1 MINPMKLMQ
10 IKNMMT
16 RLRDNHPKFPA
27 FIQAVSQRAIYA
39 DTVIEITV
47 TTPNGER
54 LESNLKLK
62 ESDIEVL
69 RELQNLQV

>member
-10 IKNMMT
+10 LKTMMT

-27 FIQAVSQRAIYA
+27 FLQAVSRRALCA
-39 DTVIEITV
+39 DTVIEISV
-47 TTPNGER
+47 ITPDGER

-69 RELQNLQV
+69 RELQNLQA

>member
-10 IKNMMT
+10 VKNMLT

-27 FIQAVSQRAIYA
+27 FMQAVAQRGFCA

-69 RELQNLQV
+69 REMQNLQA